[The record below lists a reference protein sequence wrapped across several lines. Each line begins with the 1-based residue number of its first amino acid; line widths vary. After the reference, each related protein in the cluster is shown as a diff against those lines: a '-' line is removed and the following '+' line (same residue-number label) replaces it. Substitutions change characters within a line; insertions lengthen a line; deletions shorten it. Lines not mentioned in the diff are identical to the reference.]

1 MLLGIKDS
9 LVFTAHKYVS
19 AQTCRGH
26 CCSRAAFSSPTT
38 TSEGRTQQRSSSRV
52 KSPCTR
58 ASPAAQE
65 PPSHLTVLGGWLPEG
80 RKRPQQER
88 DGSSSPGPVSFPQQY
103 LVSKV
108 GLLFQSPHFLTRI
121 RIS

>member
-52 KSPCTR
+52 KSLCMR
-58 ASPAAQE
+58 ASAAQE
-65 PPSHLTVLGGWLPEG
+65 PPSRLTVLGGWLPEG